1 MVNSVFSLT
10 ISKTG
15 KSSLGRVEIE
25 YFPEPDSINNL
36 SPFKQIEISDPS
48 GKSLQSS
55 LSFFAGA
62 VVEPVLSTLVGA
74 HVVFTSDSRS
84 VAVIAIFLSSTVKRI
99 LDRIGNACLFSTTPR
114 VEDKA
119 LTISVLLTV
128 NFISL

>member
-1 MVNSVFSLT
+1 MENSVFSLT
-10 ISKTG
+10 TSKTG

-25 YFPEPDSINNL
+25 YFPEPDSMDNL
-36 SPFKQIEISDPS
+36 SPFKQIKISDPS

-62 VVEPVLSTLVGA
+62 VVEPVLSTLVGV

-84 VAVIAIFLSSTVKRI
+84 VAVIEIFISSTVNRI
-99 LDRIGNACLFSTTPR
+99 LDRIGNACLFSTTQR